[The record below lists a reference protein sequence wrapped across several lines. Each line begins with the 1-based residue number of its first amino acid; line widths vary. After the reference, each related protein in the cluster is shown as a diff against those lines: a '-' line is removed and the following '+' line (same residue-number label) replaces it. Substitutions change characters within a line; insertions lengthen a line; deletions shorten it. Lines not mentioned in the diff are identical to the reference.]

1 MKIESIHKKQQSKNR
16 MDMKI
21 NINIICFL
29 ILPFS
34 LLVLLNSCEKRETG
48 CLPYQGEVFA
58 ASCNGIV
65 IKVTNTSVNSSMEW
79 GGGLEQ
85 NVLTVRIPES
95 IGFEEFFGFPIDESK
110 AHQRFYFDFR
120 ELDPEEYNVCTM
132 ATAEPTRK
140 VYMTKFSLDKCPD

>member
-1 MKIESIHKKQQSKNR
+1 MKNYMH
-16 MDMKI
+16 MKI
-21 NINIICFL
+21 NINLTQFL
-29 ILPFS
+29 IFS
-34 LLVLLNSCEKRETG
+34 LCTLLSSCDKKDTG

-65 IKVTNTSVNSSMEW
+65 IKVTNTEVNSSMEW
-79 GGGLEQ
+79 GGGFEQ

-110 AHQRFYFDFR
+110 AHQQFYFDFR

-140 VYMTKFSLDKCPD
+140 VYMTKFSLDKCSD